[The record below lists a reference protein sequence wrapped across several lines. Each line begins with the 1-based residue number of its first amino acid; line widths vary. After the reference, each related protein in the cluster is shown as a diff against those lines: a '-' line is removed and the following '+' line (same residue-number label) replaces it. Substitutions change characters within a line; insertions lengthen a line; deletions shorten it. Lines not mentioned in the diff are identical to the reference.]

1 MTEEKKRGKSGVVL
15 SRLQSIESQQIETI
29 VYLQRHSN
37 VMWTGD
43 TVLDILNTALNN
55 LLDL

>member
-43 TVLDILNTALNN
+43 TVLDI
-55 LLDL
+55 